1 MIEWLNA
8 AAVDLV
14 GDQQGVHF
22 SAVVAPESRSRTQDE
37 FTKKL
42 LGTATS
48 SEYEAF
54 LVRPDGTHVEVEISS
69 VPVSNHGKIVGVFGT
84 ARVEGRAHSGSVPHH
99 RLTPRQA
106 QVLRLLAE
114 GRSTTQIAADL
125 GVARETA
132 RNHIRGVLRAF
143 GVHSR
148 LEAVVAAMREG
159 SL

>member
-14 GDQQGVHF
+14 GDQQGIHF

-42 LGTATS
+42 LGTATA

-69 VPVSNHGKIVGVFGT
+69 APFSDQG
-84 ARVEGRAHSGSVPHH
+84 
-99 RLTPRQA
+99 
-106 QVLRLLAE
+106 
-114 GRSTTQIAADL
+114 
-125 GVARETA
+125 
-132 RNHIRGVLRAF
+132 
-143 GVHSR
+143 
-148 LEAVVAAMREG
+148 
-159 SL
+159 